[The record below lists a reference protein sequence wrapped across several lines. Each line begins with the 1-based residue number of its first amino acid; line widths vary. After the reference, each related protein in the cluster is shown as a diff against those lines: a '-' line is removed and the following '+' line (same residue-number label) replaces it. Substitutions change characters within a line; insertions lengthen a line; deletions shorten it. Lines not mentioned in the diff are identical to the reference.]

1 MEPHSNMTMVVL
13 LFQTKEYQ
21 QQHLKSLK
29 AQTQMFKMANW
40 HLKKKMFWYF
50 LKGMEPHSNITMDVL
65 LPQTKE
71 IVCGLV
77 TQTNPHRLDW
87 SQPSPFLRFI

>member
-29 AQTQMFKMANW
+29 AQTQMFKMPN
-40 HLKKKMFWYF
+40 
-50 LKGMEPHSNITMDVL
+50 
-65 LPQTKE
+65 
-71 IVCGLV
+71 
-77 TQTNPHRLDW
+77 
-87 SQPSPFLRFI
+87 